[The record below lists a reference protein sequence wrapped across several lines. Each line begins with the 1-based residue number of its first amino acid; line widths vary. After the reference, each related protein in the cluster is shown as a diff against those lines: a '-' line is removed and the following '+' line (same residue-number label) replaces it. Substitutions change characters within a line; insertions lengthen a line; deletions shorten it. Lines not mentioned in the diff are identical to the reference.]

1 MLLVNKIKWIATGI
15 TLGGALTTAL
25 AMDPLTI
32 WLLNLGALLFFVWAC
47 MIKDKAMMTV
57 NFGLLAIYV
66 FGIFFR
72 M

>member
-1 MLLVNKIKWIATGI
+1 MLLVNKIKWVATGI
-15 TLGGALTTAL
+15 TLGGALATTLAL
-25 AMDPLTI
+25 DPLNI

-57 NFGLLAIYV
+57 NCGLLTIYV

>member
-1 MLLVNKIKWIATGI
+1 MLLVNKIKWVATCI
-15 TLGGALTTAL
+15 TLGGALATAL
-25 AMDPLTI
+25 AMDPLNI
-32 WLLNLGALLFFVWAC
+32 WLLNLGALLFFIWGC
-47 MIKDKAMMTV
+47 MIRDKAMMTV

>member
-1 MLLVNKIKWIATGI
+1 
-15 TLGGALTTAL
+15 
-25 AMDPLTI
+25 MDPLNI
-32 WLLNLGALLFFVWAC
+32 WLLNLGALLFFTWAY